1 MTRQLSTIGELAD
14 AIDAVSVPG
23 RRKLIALAGPPASG
37 KSTLATQLAQ
47 ELTKRGAE
55 CAVVPM
61 DGYHLSNQNLIE
73 RGLLDR
79 KGAPETFDPS
89 GFRDLVVS
97 LRDKETVPFPT
108 FDRERDITL
117 PDGGVVDTD
126 CDTVIL
132 EGNYLLFDAPIWR
145 DLRSFWD
152 LSIALSVDEAMLRDR
167 LVDRWLKHGLTAQMA
182 EQRAEENDLRNAR
195 AVLQAALM
203 PDIRFAR

>member
-1 MTRQLSTIGELAD
+1 MTRQLGTIGELAD
-14 AIDAVSVPG
+14 AIDAVSARG

-47 ELTKRGAE
+47 ELTKRGAK

-61 DGYHLSNQNLIE
+61 DGYHLSNQSLIE

-79 KGAPETFDPS
+79 KGAPETFDTS
-89 GFRDLVVS
+89 GFRELVVS
-97 LRDKETVPFPT
+97 LREKETVPFPT
-108 FDRERDITL
+108 FNRERDITL
-117 PDGGVVDTD
+117 PGGGVVEAE

-145 DLRSFWD
+145 DLRPFWD
-152 LSIALSVDEAMLRDR
+152 LSIALSVDEAMLRNR

-195 AVLQAALM
+195 AVLQAALT